1 MTTTVQTHALPN
13 DVRARRLRGVALAVI
28 APIGPLAVAG
38 IRALLPYQT
47 TDTNA
52 DIAAG
57 IAANQSAESTVLW
70 LGLLASL
77 TLLVGVFVVA
87 TVAVRGAPWLGAIG
101 AVLAFAGYS
110 SLFFVVLPP
119 DIAGLAA
126 VQAGADQATITD
138 ILDQMAAHPAAA
150 IAIGLF
156 VFGHILGTVLLGI
169 AIWKGGLAPAWAAL
183 VLIVSQPFHLVFAVV
198 APNGLLDA
206 AAWTLTA
213 IGFGAAGLAYLRST
227 TQVPAVG

>member
-1 MTTTVQTHALPN
+1 MTTTVETQAVPT
-13 DVRARRLRGVALAVI
+13 DVRGRRFRAVALAVI

-38 IRALLPYQT
+38 IRAVLPYQT
-47 TDTNA
+47 TDGNA

-77 TLLVGVFVVA
+77 TLLVGVFVVS
-87 TVAVRGAPWLGAIG
+87 TVAVRGAPVLGTIG

-110 SLFFVVLPP
+110 SLFFAILPP
-119 DIAGLAA
+119 DMAGLAA
-126 VQAGADQATITD
+126 VQAGADHATTTG
-138 ILDQMAAHPAAA
+138 ILNQLAAHPAAA
-150 IAIGLF
+150 FATGAF
-156 VFGHILGTVLLGI
+156 VLGHILGTVLLG
-169 AIWKGGLAPAWAAL
+169 AAMWKGGLVPAWAAL
-183 VLIVSQPFHLVFAVV
+183 VLIVSQPFHLVFAVI

-213 IGFGAAGLAYLRST
+213 IGFAAAGLALLRSST
-227 TQVPAVG
+227 RVTALG